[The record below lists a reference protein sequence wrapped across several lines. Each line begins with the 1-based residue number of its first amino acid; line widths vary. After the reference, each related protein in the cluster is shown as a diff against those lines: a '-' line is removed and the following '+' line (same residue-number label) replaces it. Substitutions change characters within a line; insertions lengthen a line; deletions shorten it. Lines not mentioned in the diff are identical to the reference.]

1 MQWAS
6 IETNQN
12 EFDWNESDYLY
23 DMAKRN
29 DLAFTWS
36 INLDVEYQ
44 PEWIKNA
51 ERFSVK
57 ERLLHFIDKI
67 CERYEAVA

>member
-51 ERFSVK
+51 ERF
-57 ERLLHFIDKI
+57 
-67 CERYEAVA
+67 